1 MPKAPKTLLDR
12 IIPLYRKRVLQ
23 RAKENE
29 AALRASGAYSPAE
42 FNDLKDRMLKA
53 YRHIGT
59 ASAPV
64 MNTNLSN
71 LKKFLKSGEYRNLGS
86 SGVTN
91 GENDVGA
98 RLRYSNAMYG
108 YEDLPGAEKY
118 GTVPMDEVSWLSDDN
133 RMEDGLLPGVEYGDW
148 RIHLKPNMKPYATI
162 NAFDSINQWPDNAP
176 GLPHRNL
183 MPVPW
188 MPDDHEAY
196 VGALMD
202 VVSPAAEEEF
212 LGMGWTPDAIRNETR
227 VRNDE
232 TARLLEGRK
241 WDEYLESQLHG
252 PIYRD
257 DIDFIEVLG
266 NADRESDRDAMRQLG
281 EQYGIRFTPYSEYR
295 SPRPLDTRRELEPR
309 SERFEGWMRRLR
321 R

>member
-1 MPKAPKTLLDR
+1 MPTPLDR

-29 AALRASGAYSPAE
+29 AALRAFGTYSPAE
-42 FNDLKDRMLKA
+42 FNDLKERMLKA
-53 YRHIGT
+53 YQHVGT

-86 SGVTN
+86 TGVST
-91 GENDVGA
+91 GDNDLGA
-98 RLRYSNAMYG
+98 RLMYSNSVYG

-118 GTVPMDEVSWLSDDN
+118 GTVPMDEVSTQADVNRLDDGTVAG
-133 RMEDGLLPGVEYGDW
+133 MEYGDY
-148 RIHLKPNMKPYATI
+148 RIHFKPNLKSYTTI

-176 GLPHRNL
+176 GLSHRDI

-188 MPDDHEAY
+188 VTDDNEAY
-196 VGALMD
+196 IGALMD
-202 VVSPAAEEEF
+202 VPSPKAEEEF
-212 LGMGWTPDAIRNETR
+212 LEMGWMPDAIRNETR

-241 WDEYLESQLHG
+241 WDEYIESHLHG
-252 PIYRD
+252 PVYRD
-257 DIDFIEVLG
+257 DVDFIEVLG
-266 NADRESDRDAMRQLG
+266 NADMDAVRDLG
-281 EQYGIRFTPYSEYR
+281 NRYNVRFVPFSEFR

-309 SERFEGWMRRLR
+309 PKRFEGWMRRLR

>member
-1 MPKAPKTLLDR
+1 MPTILDR

-29 AALRASGAYSPAE
+29 DALKAFGAYSPAE
-42 FNDLKDRMLKA
+42 FNDFKDRMLKA
-53 YRHIGT
+53 YRNVGT
-59 ASAPV
+59 TSAPV
-64 MNTNLSN
+64 MNTNLPN
-71 LKKFLKSGEYRNLGS
+71 LKKFLKAGEYRNLGS

-91 GENDVGA
+91 GENDIGA

-118 GTVPMDEVSWLSDDN
+118 GTVPMDEVSYLSDDN
-133 RMEDGLLPGVEYGDW
+133 RMEDGTVAGMEYGAY
-148 RIHLKPNMKPYATI
+148 RIHLKPNLKPYATI

-176 GLPHRNL
+176 GLPHRGL

-188 MPDDHEAY
+188 VTDDHEAY

-202 VVSPAAEEEF
+202 VPSKEAEAEF
-212 LGMGWTPDAIRNETR
+212 IDMGWTPDAIRNEIR

-232 TARLLEGRK
+232 TLRLLEGRK
-241 WDEYLESQLHG
+241 PDEYLESHLHG

-257 DIDFIEVLG
+257 DVDFIEVLD
-266 NADRESDRDAMRQLG
+266 NADMDAARDLG
-281 EQYGIRFTPYSEYR
+281 NRYNVVFTPYTEYR

-309 SERFEGWMRRLR
+309 PIPVEGLVRRLR

>member
-1 MPKAPKTLLDR
+1 MQVMKIPTPLDR

-42 FNDLKDRMLKA
+42 FNDLKERMLKA
-53 YRHIGT
+53 YRNVGM

-86 SGVTN
+86 TGVST
-91 GENDVGA
+91 GENDLGA
-98 RLRYSNAMYG
+98 RLRYSNSVYG

-118 GTVPMDEVSWLSDDN
+118 GTVPMDEVSMQADANRADDGTVAG
-133 RMEDGLLPGVEYGDW
+133 MEYGAY
-148 RIHLKPNMKPYATI
+148 RIHLKPNLKPYATI
-162 NAFDSINQWPDNAP
+162 NAFDSMNQWPDNAP
-176 GLPHRNL
+176 GLPHRDI

-188 MPDDHEAY
+188 VTDDHEAY

-202 VVSPAAEEEF
+202 VVNPAAEEEF
-212 LGMGWTPDAIRNETR
+212 LEMGWTPDAIRNELR

-241 WDEYLESQLHG
+241 WDEYIESHLHG
-252 PIYRD
+252 PVYRD
-257 DIDFIEVLG
+257 DVDFIEVLG
-266 NADRESDRDAMRQLG
+266 NADMDAARDLG
-281 EQYGIRFTPYSEYR
+281 NRYNVRFVPYSEFR

-309 SERFEGWMRRLR
+309 PERFEGWMRRLR

>member
-1 MPKAPKTLLDR
+1 MPTILDR

-29 AALRASGAYSPAE
+29 ATLMASGAYSPAE

-53 YRHIGT
+53 YRNVGM

-71 LKKFLKSGEYRNLGS
+71 LKKFLKSGEYCNLGS
-86 SGVTN
+86 AGVTN
-91 GENDVGA
+91 GENDLGA
-98 RLRYSNAMYG
+98 RLRYSNSVYG

-118 GTVPMDEVSWLSDDN
+118 GTVPMDEVSWLSDEN
-133 RMEDGLLPGVEYGDW
+133 RMEDGTVAGMEYGNY
-148 RIHLKPNMKPYATI
+148 RIHLKPNLKPYATI
-162 NAFDSINQWPDNAP
+162 NAFDSMNQWPDNAP
-176 GLPHRNL
+176 GLPHHDI

-188 MPDDHEAY
+188 VTDDHEAY

-212 LGMGWTPDAIRNETR
+212 LGMGWTPDAIHNEMR

-241 WDEYLESQLHG
+241 WDEYIESHLHG
-252 PIYRD
+252 PVYRD

-266 NADRESDRDAMRQLG
+266 NADMDAAQELG
-281 EQYGIRFTPYSEYR
+281 NHYDVRFVPAAEYR
-295 SPRPLDTRRELEPR
+295 SPRPLDSRRELEPR
-309 SERFEGWMRRLR
+309 PTRFEDWMRRLR

>member
-1 MPKAPKTLLDR
+1 MPTPLDR

-29 AALRASGAYSPAE
+29 TALRASGAYTPAE

-53 YRHIGT
+53 YQRVGM

-86 SGVTN
+86 TGVST
-91 GENDVGA
+91 GENDLGA
-98 RLRYSNAMYG
+98 RLRYSNAVYG
-108 YEDLPGAEKY
+108 YEDLPDAEKY
-118 GTVPMDEVSWLSDDN
+118 GTVPMDEVSMQSDLN
-133 RMEDGLLPGVEYGDW
+133 RLDDGTVAGMEYGDY
-148 RIHLKPNMKPYATI
+148 RIHFKPNLKPYATI

-176 GLPHRNL
+176 GLPHRDI

-188 MPDDHEAY
+188 VTDDHEAY

-202 VVSPAAEEEF
+202 VIGPAAEKEF

-252 PIYRD
+252 PIYSD

-281 EQYGIRFTPYSEYR
+281 EQYGIRFTPYTEYR
-295 SPRPLDTRRELEPR
+295 SPRPLDARRELEPR
-309 SERFEGWMRRLR
+309 PAPVEDWMRRLR

>member
-1 MPKAPKTLLDR
+1 MPTPLDR

-29 AALRASGAYSPAE
+29 AALRASGAYSPTE

-53 YRHIGT
+53 YQRVGT

-86 SGVTN
+86 TGVST
-91 GENDVGA
+91 GENDLGA
-98 RLRYSNAMYG
+98 RLRYSNSVYG

-118 GTVPMDEVSWLSDDN
+118 GTVPMDEVSYLSDGN
-133 RMEDGLLPGVEYGDW
+133 RMEDGTVAGMEYGDY
-148 RIHLKPNMKPYATI
+148 RIHFKPNLKPYATI

-176 GLPHRNL
+176 GLPHHDI

-188 MPDDHEAY
+188 VTDDHEAY

-202 VVSPAAEEEF
+202 VVNPAAEEEF
-212 LGMGWTPDAIRNETR
+212 LEMGWTPDAIRNELR

-241 WDEYLESQLHG
+241 WDEYIESHLHG
-252 PIYRD
+252 PVYRD
-257 DIDFIEVLG
+257 DIDFIEVLD
-266 NADRESDRDAMRQLG
+266 NDDMDAARELSNRYDV
-281 EQYGIRFTPYSEYR
+281 RFVPAAEYR

-309 SERFEGWMRRLR
+309 PTPVEDWMRRLR